1 MTSLAA
7 STLSRLE
14 CGNCGRVHEAL
25 KLQGLCGRCDRPLLA
40 RYDLGQAAA
49 TLKLPEM
56 AGRRPDMWRYGE
68 VLPLAGEPVSL
79 GEGWTPLIR
88 APRLGADLGVDD
100 LLIKDESLNP
110 TGSFKARGL
119 SAAINMA
126 RERGVTRV
134 VMPTAGNAGVATAA
148 YAAAAN
154 LAAEIFCPAD
164 TPVAFVHAIKLLG
177 ARVHLVDGLID
188 QCGAAARKA
197 AATGDAFDLSTLKEP
212 YRLEGKKTM
221 GYELVEQMGG
231 RLPDVIFYPTG
242 GGTGLIGMWKAFQ
255 EMEEMGWIGAERPR
269 MVSVQAAGC
278 APMVR
283 AFAAGAT
290 RAEPWE
296 NASTLAAGL
305 RVPGAVGDMLIL
317 SCLRASGG
325 TAVAVTDEEMLAGV
339 RLLGRLAGVLAAP
352 EGGATVAAAR
362 RLRREG
368 FLAPDHTVVL
378 FNTGTALSYMDVLA
392 GAAR

>member
-1 MTSLAA
+1 MTTLAA

-164 TPVAFVHAIKLLG
+164 TPVACVHAI
-177 ARVHLVDGLID
+177 
-188 QCGAAARKA
+188 
-197 AATGDAFDLSTLKEP
+197 
-212 YRLEGKKTM
+212 
-221 GYELVEQMGG
+221 
-231 RLPDVIFYPTG
+231 
-242 GGTGLIGMWKAFQ
+242 
-255 EMEEMGWIGAERPR
+255 
-269 MVSVQAAGC
+269 
-278 APMVR
+278 
-283 AFAAGAT
+283 
-290 RAEPWE
+290 
-296 NASTLAAGL
+296 
-305 RVPGAVGDMLIL
+305 
-317 SCLRASGG
+317 
-325 TAVAVTDEEMLAGV
+325 
-339 RLLGRLAGVLAAP
+339 
-352 EGGATVAAAR
+352 
-362 RLRREG
+362 
-368 FLAPDHTVVL
+368 
-378 FNTGTALSYMDVLA
+378 
-392 GAAR
+392 

>member
-1 MTSLAA
+1 
-7 STLSRLE
+7 
-14 CGNCGRVHEAL
+14 
-25 KLQGLCGRCDRPLLA
+25 
-40 RYDLGQAAA
+40 
-49 TLKLPEM
+49 
-56 AGRRPDMWRYGE
+56 
-68 VLPLAGEPVSL
+68 
-79 GEGWTPLIR
+79 
-88 APRLGADLGVDD
+88 
-100 LLIKDESLNP
+100 
-110 TGSFKARGL
+110 
-119 SAAINMA
+119 
-126 RERGVTRV
+126 
-134 VMPTAGNAGVATAA
+134 
-148 YAAAAN
+148 
-154 LAAEIFCPAD
+154 
-164 TPVAFVHAIKLLG
+164 
-177 ARVHLVDGLID
+177 
-188 QCGAAARKA
+188 
-197 AATGDAFDLSTLKEP
+197 
-212 YRLEGKKTM
+212 
-221 GYELVEQMGG
+221 
-231 RLPDVIFYPTG
+231 
-242 GGTGLIGMWKAFQ
+242 
-255 EMEEMGWIGAERPR
+255 EMGWIGAERPR

-290 RAEPWE
+290 SAAPWE

-305 RVPGAVGDMLIL
+305 RVPGGVGDMLIL